1 MKHIYN
7 ILIGFALLSL
17 LACEGKTFV
26 KKEIVNN
33 SSYTITFEITATND
47 EITEIEVAA
56 KSTQVLSSTTEIG
69 AKKDLE
75 GGCTVSFKQIRSFVP
90 LGRSLTIDPAQEE
103 FWKKTTERTKKTPKH
118 FTHICTLVIEEK
130 HVQ

>member
-33 SSYTITFEITATND
+33 SSYAITFEITVN
-47 EITEIEVAA
+47 
-56 KSTQVLSSTTEIG
+56 K
-69 AKKDLE
+69 
-75 GGCTVSFKQIRSFVP
+75 
-90 LGRSLTIDPAQEE
+90 
-103 FWKKTTERTKKTPKH
+103 
-118 FTHICTLVIEEK
+118 
-130 HVQ
+130 